1 MIDVTTFQK
10 DSCIFY
16 RLLNPLDK
24 KTNVRCLYRVA
35 NESNVAW
42 LHSFRQKKYYSGQ
55 CLYYTKR
62 IYEISK
68 KSYLCY
74 MATHAIHVCF
84 VLCRCYSTG
93 VGAFAEQL
101 ILKY

>member
-16 RLLNPLDK
+16 RLLNPLDE

-68 KSYLCY
+68 NRIYAIWLHMQY
-74 MATHAIHVCF
+74 MSVLFCVAATVQESER
-84 VLCRCYSTG
+84 LPNS
-93 VGAFAEQL
+93 
-101 ILKY
+101 